1 MKRFMSI
8 ALSSVL
14 LAGSLA
20 ACSNNEK
27 TSSGNK
33 DGKMSITWFDGS
45 WENPV
50 PEPGNEAVKKL
61 DEKFNI
67 DFKPQYIP
75 FDLYNDKLTVK
86 MASGDIPDVI
96 GTEGADTN
104 YVKWAKQGA
113 FLPLNDFVDKYEN
126 FKAIPQ
132 SVWDAVSI
140 DGKIYGIP
148 LFFPASGGKKP
159 VIRQD
164 WLDKLGLKMPTN
176 YDELEK
182 VAIAFA
188 TKDPDGNGKNDT
200 VGLGLAKGIVY
211 DPAYGAYWGNSWYHK
226 NKDGQLIPGQISEG
240 SKEKITALNDIYKA
254 GGIDKDWAVKE
265 YNEVF
270 KDFNAG
276 KVGIWYEQ
284 PGTEK
289 GAQPNNLDLATLRK
303 NAPEAKIAAI
313 PAFQQP
319 DGESGYVFGSGY
331 YRIWML
337 SAKLKNDTKKVEK
350 ILEMMDYMAKYVPAA
365 EQKADNEYFDW
376 TMGGEGKGYN
386 IVDGQTEK
394 TDDYSKYAPLALFNE
409 KLGGF
414 AVGEKVMEDYEKQ
427 SKSPEAKEF
436 NKIMYGMLSKSNFYI
451 SPVGRIH
458 SDVYNNK
465 MAELTEYASNELT
478 KMIVGQRPISD
489 WDKYVN
495 EFLDKG
501 GKEVIDDVNSLIEES
516 KIEGEWKKAE

>member
-1 MKRFMSI
+1 MKRI
-8 ALSSVL
+8 LSVTLSTVL

-20 ACSNNEK
+20 ACSPKEK
-27 TSSGNK
+27 ASSDSK
-33 DGKMSITWFDGS
+33 DGKVSITWFDGT
-45 WENPV
+45 WESSV
-50 PEPGNEAVKKL
+50 PEPGNEAIKKL
-61 DEKFNI
+61 NEKFKV

-75 FDLYNDKLTVK
+75 FDLYTDKLTVK

-113 FLPLNDFVDKYEN
+113 FLPLNDYVKNYEN

-132 SVWDAVSI
+132 SVWDAVSL
-140 DGKIYGIP
+140 DGEIYGIP

-159 VIRQD
+159 IIRQD
-164 WLDKLGLKMPTN
+164 WLNNLGLKMPTN
-176 YDELEK
+176 FKELEE
-182 VAIAFA
+182 VAVAFA
-188 TKDPDGNGKNDT
+188 TKDPDGNGKDDT

-211 DPAYGAYWGNSWYHK
+211 DPSFGAYWGNSWYHK

-240 SKEKITALNDIYKA
+240 SKEKITSLNNMFKA
-254 GGIDKDWAVKE
+254 GALDKDWAVKE

-284 PGTEK
+284 PGTQK

-303 NAPEAKIAAI
+303 NAPDAKIAAI
-313 PAFQQP
+313 PAFEQP
-319 DGESGYVFGSGY
+319 DGKSGFVYGSGY

-337 SAKLKNDTKKVEK
+337 NAKLKDDKNKVEK
-350 ILEMMDYMAKYVPAA
+350 ILGMMDYMAKYVPAD
-365 EQKADNEYFDW
+365 EQTADNEYFDW

-386 IVDGQTEK
+386 IVDGQAEK

-409 KLGGF
+409 KLGSF
-414 AVGEKVMEDYEKQ
+414 DVGEKVMEDYAKQ
-427 SKSPEAKEF
+427 SKAPESKEF
-436 NKIMYGMLSKSNFYI
+436 NTIMSEMLAASNYYI

-458 SDVYNNK
+458 SDVYNNE
-465 MAELTEYASNELT
+465 MAALNEYASNELT
-478 KMIVGQRPISD
+478 KMIVGQRSISE
-489 WDKYVN
+489 WDKFVN
-495 EFLDKG
+495 EFLSKG
-501 GKEVIDDVNSLIEES
+501 GQEVIDDVNKLIEES
-516 KIEGEWKKAE
+516 EIEGEWLK